1 MKCGYN
7 VEIYNVN
14 ELNFPWGKKLLPIFP
29 LIYDFTMAILEF
41 TAKFAK
47 CEAIIRT
54 LKSITRQKY

>member
-29 LIYDFTMAILEF
+29 LIYCEICKVRSDNSNPEVNYAPKIL
-41 TAKFAK
+41 K
-47 CEAIIRT
+47 T
-54 LKSITRQKY
+54 LNTNQF